1 MPDRSPSEM
10 PKPDFALYAN
20 RLRDRMQQ
28 VNLSSYQAVSKAAGV
43 SKWQIEQLR
52 QGKAAEM
59 RLNVLC
65 QIAAALQISLDT
77 LIREFSELENLPQS
91 ASDKSASDN
100 PNSANPDSVQ
110 ASNSLQAQQH
120 EQLQQEFQQAALQAI
135 ESWLIQFPTA
145 AYAAQ
150 QNPQLSAVK
159 LLPLMR
165 PIEQLL
171 QNWGIESIAPVGT
184 ELPYDPQR
192 HQLMEGTAQP
202 GDRVRVRYTGYCQGD
217 RILYRAKVSPC

>member
-1 MPDRSPSEM
+1 MPDRSSPASSN
-10 PKPDFALYAN
+10 PAYTD
-20 RLRDRMQQ
+20 RLRARMQPL
-28 VNLSSYQAVSKAAGV
+28 NLSSYQALSKAAGV

-59 RLNVLC
+59 RLNVLY
-65 QIAAALQISLDT
+65 QIAAALQISIDT
-77 LIREFSELENLPQS
+77 LIQEFSDLTDSPQTSTAENP
-91 ASDKSASDN
+91 ASTA
-100 PNSANPDSVQ
+100 SVQ
-110 ASNSLQAQQH
+110 QSDPAQTPQR

-150 QNPQLSAVK
+150 QNPQLPAVK

-171 QNWGIESIAPVGT
+171 QTWGVESIAPVGT
-184 ELPYDPQR
+184 ELPYDPQW

-202 GDRVRVRYTGYCQGD
+202 GDKVRIRYTGYRQGD
-217 RILYRAKVSPC
+217 RLLYRAKVSPC